1 MPVERQFTCQI
12 VPKALASLEAAPHRG
27 NPRGNLLF
35 WPSPFCPASF
45 TKFLVRTS
53 RQRYLQIASIGNL
66 INFPISCF
74 PVIVFM
80 VFLGSPVPLAQ
91 PQALISAIQSPLLF
105 LDIPCRDLHDDYPIF
120 KIQATAVAWWTSIL
134 SLQMAPTVER
144 PAAK

>member
-1 MPVERQFTCQI
+1 MWKFTFL
-12 VPKALASLEAAPHRG
+12 ALPL
-27 NPRGNLLF
+27 
-35 WPSPFCPASF
+35 CPASS

-66 INFPISCF
+66 INFPISYF

-80 VFLGSPVPLAQ
+80 VFLGPPMPLAQ
-91 PQALISAIQSPLLF
+91 PQALISAIQSPMLLQ
-105 LDIPCRDLHDDYPIF
+105 DISYRDLHDDNPIF
-120 KIQATAVAWWTSIL
+120 KIQATAVAWLTSIL